1 MTVKSFNLTDYGSV
15 QEAIFEFEQ
24 SWWDR
29 LFCDPQY
36 LHFIR
41 DRGQPWVYADT
52 QEPLSDAHL
61 VLLNAYVQQC

>member
-1 MTVKSFNLTDYGSV
+1 MTVKSFQFTDYGSV
-15 QEAIFEFEQ
+15 QEAVFELKQ

-29 LFCDPQY
+29 LFGEPDI

-41 DRGQPWVYADT
+41 DRGQPWVYAET
-52 QEPLSDAHL
+52 SKPLSDAHL